1 MRDLEAAFVS
11 SDGLLERLIER
22 EGVRDGE
29 GLDEVLALNSGV
41 YLKLRRRDR
50 TASEGSWGL

>member
-1 MRDLEAAFVS
+1 MVS
-11 SDGLLERLIER
+11 ADGLLERLIER